1 MRRTVAVFALAAL
14 SWSQLVALRCDMGAS
29 APMFDAA
36 PRTFASVHAAGDL
49 DRHASG
55 PTHQPAPPPTGHDH
69 VRAEGTPAPPH
80 GERHGDA
87 GGCLMILA
95 ACGAASART
104 VQTAILVRF
113 PAVSVRANLDI
124 SPIPVA
130 VSMGVETPPPRH
142 HA

>member
-14 SWSQLVALRCDMGAS
+14 SWSQLVALRCDMGA
-29 APMFDAA
+29 
-36 PRTFASVHAAGDL
+36 
-49 DRHASG
+49 
-55 PTHQPAPPPTGHDH
+55 PTSMLEAHQPAPAPAGHDH
-69 VRAEGTPAPPH
+69 LLTEETPAAPH
-80 GERHGDA
+80 GEHHGEG

-95 ACGAASART
+95 ACGAVSART
-104 VQTAILVRF
+104 VQTAVLVRS

-124 SPIPVA
+124 ALIPVA

>member
-1 MRRTVAVFALAAL
+1 MRRTAAVFALAAL
-14 SWSQLVALRCDMGAS
+14 SWSQLVALRCDMGAPV
-29 APMFDAA
+29 PMLEAGA
-36 PRTFASVHAAGDL
+36 HTFASVHAAGDL

-69 VRAEGTPAPPH
+69 VRAEGTPAPPDREH
-80 GERHGDA
+80 HGDG

-104 VQTAILVRF
+104 VQATNLVRF

-124 SPIPVA
+124 APIPVA